1 MPLPETFQFSQASL
15 QDYADCQRRFQLRYV
30 LMQPWP
36 GLITD
41 SPLEFEQHLQRGA
54 ELHHLAHQYARGI
67 ALDRLADIVAQ
78 DQILSR
84 WWRTFLENPPARLPL
99 TTRRAEVVLTAPLAG
114 HRLLA
119 KLDLLAADPGQ
130 RVVIVDW
137 KTAHR
142 RPSRRH
148 LAQRMQTLVYRYL
161 VVRAGAALLNG
172 HQPLPEQVEMVYWF
186 ADHGGATE
194 RFRYDS
200 AQHEAAQEYLATLIT
215 EISGLRTDV
224 WPLTPDRRHCRFCN
238 YRSLCDRG
246 VKAGFLDELADEIE
260 SPEFEHPI
268 DLEQIA
274 EVEF

>member
-41 SPLEFEQHLQRGA
+41 SPLELEQHLQRGA

-67 ALDRLADIVAQ
+67 DLDRLADIVAQ

-99 TTRRAEVVLTAPLAG
+99 TTRRAEVVLTAPLVG

-137 KTAHR
+137 KTVHR

-148 LAQRMQTLVYRYL
+148 LAQRMQTLIYRYL
-161 VVRAGAALLNG
+161 VVEAGAALLDG
-172 HQPLPEQVEMVYWF
+172 QQPLPEQVEMVYWF

-194 RFRYDS
+194 QFPYDT
-200 AQHEAAQEYLATLIT
+200 AQHETAQDHLVRLVT
-215 EISGLRTDV
+215 EISELRADV
-224 WPLTPDRRHCRFCN
+224 WPLTPDRRHCAFCN

-246 VKAGFLDELADEIE
+246 VKAGFLDELADEVE
-260 SPEFEHPI
+260 SPEFEQPI

>member
-1 MPLPETFQFSQASL
+1 MPLPETFQFSQGSL
-15 QDYADCQRRFQLRYV
+15 QDYVDCSRRFQLRHV

-41 SPLEFEQHLQRGA
+41 APLEFERHLQRGA
-54 ELHHLAHQYARGI
+54 ELHHLAHQNARGI
-67 ALDRLADIVAQ
+67 DIGRLSAIVAQ
-78 DQILSR
+78 DPVLSR
-84 WWRTFLENPPARLPL
+84 WWQTFLENPPVGLPDR
-99 TTRRAEVVLTAPLAG
+99 TRHAEVVLTAPLAG

-130 RVVIVDW
+130 RVVIIDW

-142 RPSRRH
+142 RPSRRQ

-161 VVRAGAALLNG
+161 AVEAGAALLG
-172 HQPLPEQVEMVYWF
+172 GQQPLPEQVEMVYWF

-194 RFRYDS
+194 RFPYS
-200 AQHEAAQEYLATLIT
+200 SEQHNAARDRLVGLVA
-215 EISGLRTDV
+215 EIGDLRDEV
-224 WPLTPDRRHCRFCN
+224 WPLTSDRRHCRFCN

-246 VKAGFLDELADEIE
+246 VKAGFFDELAEEIE
-260 SPEFEHPI
+260 LPDFESAI